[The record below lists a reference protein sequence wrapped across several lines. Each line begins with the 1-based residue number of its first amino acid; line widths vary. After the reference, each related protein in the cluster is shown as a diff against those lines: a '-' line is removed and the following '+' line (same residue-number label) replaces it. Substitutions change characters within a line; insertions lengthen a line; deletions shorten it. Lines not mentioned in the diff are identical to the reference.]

1 MFIMKK
7 YLLVA
12 AVLLPIIISCKME
25 NPLLTESPLPYGA
38 PQFDKIRNEHY
49 MPAFVQG
56 IAEAKA
62 EIDAIADNPDAPTFQ
77 NTIEAMEYS
86 GKTLDRVS
94 SIFYNLMEADVNDQM
109 QQIAEEVA
117 PLLNDYSMYVSLNEK
132 LFKRVKAVYEDRENL
147 GLEKDQMKLLENTY
161 RSFTRNGA
169 NLKGE
174 DKETYSKLS
183 EELSLTTLSF

>member
-77 NTIEAMEYS
+77 NTIEAM
-86 GKTLDRVS
+86 
-94 SIFYNLMEADVNDQM
+94 
-109 QQIAEEVA
+109 
-117 PLLNDYSMYVSLNEK
+117 
-132 LFKRVKAVYEDRENL
+132 
-147 GLEKDQMKLLENTY
+147 
-161 RSFTRNGA
+161 
-169 NLKGE
+169 
-174 DKETYSKLS
+174 
-183 EELSLTTLSF
+183 